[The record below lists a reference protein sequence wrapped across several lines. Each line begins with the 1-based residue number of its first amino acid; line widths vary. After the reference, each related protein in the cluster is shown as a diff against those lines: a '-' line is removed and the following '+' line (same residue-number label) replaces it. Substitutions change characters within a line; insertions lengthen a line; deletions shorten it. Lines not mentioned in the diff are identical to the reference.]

1 MSSSK
6 PHPMANHRYIRLA
19 MAALLTALSTYAGSL
34 SAQSYPMPPPTPP
47 PAPMPPPTPAPPPT
61 TGTYVMMPL
70 VSNGTVMNTMNDP
83 ALINPWGIALSPD
96 SPMWVANNA
105 TETATAYDGAGNQLI
120 AVALP
125 SGSRGPADPTG
136 LVFNST
142 PEFPV
147 SNGTAAAPATFIFDG
162 EGGTLQAWNLSINPT
177 STSIAYDDGP
187 GGAVYKGLAIANN
200 GAANLLY
207 ATDFHNSK
215 IDVFDGQFQKTSVPG
230 GFVDPQLPPGFSPF
244 GIQAVPLNG
253 STVIVVTYAQHAADN
268 PDDELDAPGAGVVN
282 LFDVNGTLLKRFT
295 VPGSN
300 LNAPWGVV
308 LAPADFGAL
317 SNLLL
322 VGNFGDGIINA
333 FDPNSGAFVDTVKDA
348 AGQPIANDGLWGLT
362 FGNGTNNQ
370 PTNTLFFAAGIND
383 ETAGVYGRIDVGQ

>member
-1 MSSSK
+1 M
-6 PHPMANHRYIRLA
+6 
-19 MAALLTALSTYAGSL
+19 
-34 SAQSYPMPPPTPP
+34 
-47 PAPMPPPTPAPPPT
+47 PAPPPT

>member
-6 PHPMANHRYIRLA
+6 PHPMANPRHIRLA
-19 MAALLTALSTYAGSL
+19 MAALLTALSAYAGSL
-34 SAQSYPMPPPTPP
+34 SAQSYPMPPPIPP
-47 PAPMPPPTPAPPPT
+47 PAPMPPPMPAPPPT

-142 PEFPV
+142 PEFLV

-317 SNLLL
+317 GNLLL